1 MDFLELYN
9 DFLLPVTKGK
19 NGHFTNP
26 IHILQYCDILKISD
40 YNEHYPS
47 LKETYSR
54 LRYPICEKYFPT
66 LTFLTSHKRIAH
78 FTIQGRPKTQSKNQ
92 LDDFSLLPSQ

>member
-26 IHILQYCDILKISD
+26 IHILQYSDILKILGYD
-40 YNEHYPS
+40 EHCPS

-54 LRYPICEKYFPT
+54 LRCPICEKYFPT
-66 LTFLTSHKRIAH
+66 LTFLTSHKRIAYP
-78 FTIQGRPKTQSKNQ
+78 TTRG
-92 LDDFSLLPSQ
+92 